1 MSKKPQKPFN
11 NPFQGLSLKKK
22 PEETPD
28 KPKKKA
34 TPPARASSKKV
45 AAKPSPEAKVDVY
58 DMKLFLDAVG
68 DAKPLEDR
76 ERHVNPETFQFEES
90 SDRSKLEDSMALDE
104 LKSLVGQESQWFF
117 HREEEIV
124 EGRIDS
130 VSNQVLRSLK
140 RGEMEPLR
148 KIDLHG
154 MTVPEALR
162 KLKSWIFEARAAGV
176 RCGLIVTG
184 RGHHSDGGVAVLQ
197 REIPDALQEVPLST
211 HVLAFASAIPRHG
224 GPGALYVLLRKRK

>member
-1 MSKKPQKPFN
+1 MSKKPAKPFN
-11 NPFQGLSLKKK
+11 NPFQGLSLTSEKTEAPKKPQKKK
-22 PEETPD
+22 VSHPPAPKAKES
-28 KPKKKA
+28 KPKEDA
-34 TPPARASSKKV
+34 L
-45 AAKPSPEAKVDVY
+45 DVY
-58 DMKLFLDAVG
+58 DRKLFLDAVG
-68 DAKPLEDR
+68 DAMPLEDR
-76 ERHVNPETFQFEES
+76 ERHVNPEAFQFEES
-90 SDRSKLEDSMALDE
+90 SDRSRLEDSMALDE
-104 LKSLVGQESQWFF
+104 LRSLVGQEVQWFF
-117 HREEEIV
+117 HREEELV

-162 KLKSWIFEARAAGV
+162 KLKSWIFEARADGV

-184 RGHHSDGGVAVLQ
+184 RGHHSDGGIAVLQ